1 MFGFVINKLKNRKW
15 LNLCLLMGVALFIAL
30 FVCHPMFEKGAGNQI
45 LDRLFTDHAT
55 QQNEFPAEDDKADAL
70 GVGAAVS
77 CAFDFIYKNDICT
90 DTFARGK

>member
-55 QQNEFPAEDDKADAL
+55 AE
-70 GVGAAVS
+70 
-77 CAFDFIYKNDICT
+77 
-90 DTFARGK
+90 

>member
-45 LDRLFTDHAT
+45 LDRLLRIMPHSR
-55 QQNEFPAEDDKADAL
+55 
-70 GVGAAVS
+70 VS
-77 CAFDFIYKNDICT
+77 FQH
-90 DTFARGK
+90 G

>member
-55 QQNEFPAEDDKADAL
+55 QQNEFPARMSREEHMRWQIIL
-70 GVGAAVS
+70 IRSQCLIS
-77 CAFDFIYKNDICT
+77 CQ
-90 DTFARGK
+90 DTKRSGLNMWI

>member
-45 LDRLFTDHAT
+45 LDRLLRIMPHSRMSI
-55 QQNEFPAEDDKADAL
+55 QH
-70 GVGAAVS
+70 
-77 CAFDFIYKNDICT
+77 
-90 DTFARGK
+90 R

>member
-30 FVCHPMFEKGAGNQI
+30 FCVHAMFEKGAGNQI

-55 QQNEFPAEDDKADAL
+55 QQE
-70 GVGAAVS
+70 
-77 CAFDFIYKNDICT
+77 
-90 DTFARGK
+90 

>member
-45 LDRLFTDHAT
+45 LDRLFTDHAAREHMRW
-55 QQNEFPAEDDKADAL
+55 QIILIRSQCL
-70 GVGAAVS
+70 IS
-77 CAFDFIYKNDICT
+77 CQ
-90 DTFARGK
+90 DTKRSGLNMWI